1 VNPTKTAKRL
11 RVQDVFQK
19 EAEAMMDAPN
29 GWRIAERAEKAE
41 DLRDPF
47 TWEKNRKIITADVHG
62 VPGLANF
69 SYRKNLSSELSP
81 ATHFHRGL
89 LEIHYVIKGSR
100 VTNILLPGGAM
111 ERYRLTG
118 GEGLL
123 VYPDEPHNNGGVQQS
138 PSEYYAL
145 QVDMREQGEI
155 LGLDQTYSDLLRQGL
170 NGMPSRHIEV
180 PGRYAALLLHA
191 FGLFSGGDPKR
202 VRMGVQYLTC
212 FLFQLPE
219 MKSAEAGE
227 ALRVGNRIWFAL
239 RYIEEN
245 CMEPIRLER
254 LAREAGYSL
263 SHFKAKFL
271 EEVGTTPANYV
282 NAYKVEKA
290 KELLLTTDEPI
301 TDLSYRMGWSSSNHF
316 CTVFKKYAG
325 VSPTQYRK
333 LNRG

>member
-1 VNPTKTAKRL
+1 MA
-11 RVQDVFQK
+11 
-19 EAEAMMDAPN
+19 DAPD
-29 GWRIAERAEKAE
+29 GWRIPERGLEAE
-41 DLRDPF
+41 DLKDPF

-69 SYRKNLSSELSP
+69 SYRKNLTSELSP

-100 VTNILLPGGAM
+100 VTNIFRSGGGV

-138 PSEYYAL
+138 PSEYYAF
-145 QVDMREQGEI
+145 QVDTRERGEI
-155 LGLDQTYSDLLRQGL
+155 LGLDRTYSDLLRRGL
-170 NGMPSRHIEV
+170 NGMPSRHVVV
-180 PGRYAALLLHA
+180 PGEYAALLLRA
-191 FGLFSGGDPKR
+191 FGLFSGGDPRR

-219 MKSAEAGE
+219 MKSAEAE
-227 ALRVGNRIWFAL
+227 ETVRVGGQIRFAL

-245 CMEPIRLER
+245 CMEPLRLER

-271 EEVGTTPANYV
+271 EEVGTTPANYI

-325 VSPTQYRK
+325 VSPTQYRR
-333 LNRG
+333 LNRA

>member
-1 VNPTKTAKRL
+1 MT
-11 RVQDVFQK
+11 
-19 EAEAMMDAPN
+19 DAPD
-29 GWRIAERAEKAE
+29 GWRISEEGLEAE

-69 SYRKNLSSELSP
+69 SYRKNLASELSP
-81 ATHFHRGL
+81 ATHFHRGI
-89 LEIHYVIKGSR
+89 LEIHYVVKGSR
-100 VTNILLPGGAM
+100 VTNIFLPGGGM
-111 ERYRLTG
+111 EHRRVIG

-123 VYPDEPHNNGGVQQS
+123 VYPDEPHNNGGVQKS
-138 PSEYYAL
+138 PSEYYAFQL
-145 QVDMREQGEI
+145 DMREKGGI
-155 LGLDQTYSDLLRQGL
+155 LGLDQAYSDLLRREL
-170 NGMPSRHIEV
+170 REMPSRHVVV
-180 PGRYAALLLHA
+180 PGEYAALLRRA
-191 FGLFSGGDPKR
+191 FRLFSGGDPRR
-202 VRMGVQYLTC
+202 VRIGVQYLTC
-212 FLFQLPE
+212 FLFQLPG
-219 MKSAEAGE
+219 MRSAEAAGTV
-227 ALRVGNRIWFAL
+227 RVGRGIRLAL
-239 RYIEEN
+239 GYIEEN
-245 CMEPIRLER
+245 CMEPVRLER

-325 VSPTQYRK
+325 VSPLQYRK
-333 LNRG
+333 LNRE